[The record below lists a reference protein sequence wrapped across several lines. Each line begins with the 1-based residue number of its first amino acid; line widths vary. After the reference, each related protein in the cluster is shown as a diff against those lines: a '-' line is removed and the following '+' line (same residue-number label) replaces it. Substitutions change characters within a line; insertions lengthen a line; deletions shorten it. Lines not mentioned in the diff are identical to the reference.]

1 MKKQDKD
8 FILKYKKNIITAGKY
23 DYTSV
28 VPHYALSRL
37 QEIYNEET
45 NSNLNEN
52 LSCSR
57 CVLNLLKLF
66 YQKIYI
72 NIENERTK

>member
-1 MKKQDKD
+1 MKKEDKA
-8 FILKYKKNIITAGKY
+8 FIMKYKKNIITAGKH

-52 LSCSR
+52 LSCSA
-57 CVLNLLKLF
+57 CVLRLLKLI
-66 YQKIYI
+66 YKKIYV
-72 NIENERTK
+72 NF